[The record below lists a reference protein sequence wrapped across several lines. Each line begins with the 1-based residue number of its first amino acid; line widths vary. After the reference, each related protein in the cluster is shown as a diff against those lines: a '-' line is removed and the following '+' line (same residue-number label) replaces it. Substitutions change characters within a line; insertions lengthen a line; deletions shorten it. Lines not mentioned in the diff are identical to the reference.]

1 MKFDDKFMS
10 VLGMLGGL
18 KGNGTQP
25 HNGLALVSGLLSA
38 MGGNNK
44 GLDFAKILPLLASL
58 KGENPLSNAFASAP
72 TQEREPTI
80 KDTPKGFNDKYD
92 AITFAG
98 NEVIY
103 SLGKLWKVR
112 EI

>member
-1 MKFDDKFMS
+1 
-10 VLGMLGGL
+10 
-18 KGNGTQP
+18 
-25 HNGLALVSGLLSA
+25 

-58 KGENPLSNAFASAP
+58 KGENPLVNAFACAP
-72 TQEREPTI
+72 TQETEPTI
-80 KDTPKGFNDKYD
+80 KDTPKGFRDKYD

-112 EI
+112 DI